1 MRFRDPEFFLL
12 FILWLPVIWIYI
24 RRERKYK
31 PAVTFSD
38 LSVFNKIKPS
48 FFVKARHVLLPLRL
62 IGIGLLIV
70 ALARPQQGR
79 TDEEVS
85 TEGVDIML
93 VLDISESMRAL
104 DFKPDNRLTVAKATI
119 RDFIKKRQY
128 DRIGMVIFG
137 ARSFTKCPLTLDYA
151 VLDQFI
157 DNITF
162 TDFSSQ
168 TAIGTALATA
178 ANRLKDSPAKSK
190 VIILLTDGASNAGE
204 IPPLTAAKAASEL
217 GMKIYTIGVGKEGQ
231 VPIPVQI
238 RNPFTGE
245 ITQQT
250 QMMQSDLDEK
260 TLREIAEI
268 SSGTYFRARDVES
281 LKNIYDQID
290 EMEKTEIKTKIF
302 TSYEERFYPW
312 LWAGF
317 LVLMLELILQHS
329 RFRRIP

>member
-1 MRFRDPEFFLL
+1 MRFKNPEFFFFLL
-12 FILWLPVIWIYI
+12 IWLPMIWVYW
-24 RRERKYK
+24 RRECKFK

-38 LSVFNKIKPS
+38 LSIFKKIKPS
-48 FFVKARHVLLPLRL
+48 FFVRARHILLVLRI
-62 IGIGLLIV
+62 IGTGLLIV
-70 ALARPQQGR
+70 ALARPQAGR

-104 DFKPDNRLTVAKATI
+104 DFKPENRLAVAKATI
-119 RDFIKKRQY
+119 RDFIKKRQH
-128 DRIGMVIFG
+128 DRIGMVVFG
-137 ARSFTKCPLTLDYA
+137 ARSFTKCPLTLDYTI
-151 VLDQFI
+151 LDQFI
-157 DNITF
+157 EGITF

-190 VIILLTDGASNAGE
+190 VIILLTDGANNAGE
-204 IPPLTAAKAASEL
+204 IPPVTAAKAANEL
-217 GMKIYTIGVGKEGQ
+217 GIKIYTIGVGREGQ
-231 VPIPVQI
+231 VPIPVQMQ
-238 RNPFTGE
+238 NPFTGE
-245 ITQQT
+245 ITEQI
-250 QMMQSDLDEK
+250 QMMQSDLDEN
-260 TLREIAEI
+260 TLNEIAVLTK
-268 SSGTYFRARDVES
+268 GTFFRARDVES
-281 LKNIYDQID
+281 LVKIYEQID
-290 EMEKTEIKTKIF
+290 KLEKTEIKTKIY

>member
-1 MRFRDPEFFLL
+1 M
-12 FILWLPVIWIYI
+12 IL
-24 RRERKYK
+24 
-31 PAVTFSD
+31 S
-38 LSVFNKIKPS
+38 
-48 FFVKARHVLLPLRL
+48 
-62 IGIGLLIV
+62 
-70 ALARPQQGR
+70 
-79 TDEEVS
+79 
-85 TEGVDIML
+85 
-93 VLDISESMRAL
+93 
-104 DFKPDNRLTVAKATI
+104 
-119 RDFIKKRQY
+119 KRQH
-128 DRIGMVIFG
+128 DRIGIVISERE
-137 ARSFTKCPLTLDYA
+137 ASKCPLTLDYA

-157 DNITF
+157 DGITF

-268 SSGTYFRARDVES
+268 SNGTYFRARDVES
-281 LKNIYDQID
+281 LKNIYAQID

-302 TSYEERFYPW
+302 TSYESVFTHGYGLISGFNVELFYNIPVSDV
-312 LWAGF
+312 F
-317 LVLMLELILQHS
+317 LRVNYEIWKS
-329 RFRRIP
+329 

>member
-1 MRFRDPEFFLL
+1 MRFRNPEFFLL
-12 FILWLPVIWIYI
+12 LLLWLPVIWVYI
-24 RRERKYK
+24 RRESKFK

-38 LSVFNKIKPS
+38 LSIFNQIKPS
-48 FFVKARHVLLPLRL
+48 FFVKARHILLVLRL
-62 IGIGLLIV
+62 IGIGLLTV

-79 TDEEVS
+79 TDEEIS

-104 DFKPDNRLTVAKATI
+104 DFKPDNRLEVAKATI
-119 RDFIKKRQY
+119 RDFIKKRQH
-128 DRIGMVIFG
+128 DRIGMVVFG

-157 DNITF
+157 GNITF
-162 TDFSSQ
+162 TDFSTQ

-178 ANRLKDSPAKSK
+178 ANRLKNSTAKSK
-190 VIILLTDGASNAGE
+190 VIILLTDGANNAGE

-245 ITQQT
+245 LTQQI

-260 TLREIAEI
+260 TLQEIADI
-268 SSGTYFRARDVES
+268 SKGTFFRARDVES
-281 LKNIYDQID
+281 LQNIYDKID
-290 EMEKTEIKTKIF
+290 KLEKTEIKTKIY
-302 TSYEERFYPW
+302 TSYDERFYPW